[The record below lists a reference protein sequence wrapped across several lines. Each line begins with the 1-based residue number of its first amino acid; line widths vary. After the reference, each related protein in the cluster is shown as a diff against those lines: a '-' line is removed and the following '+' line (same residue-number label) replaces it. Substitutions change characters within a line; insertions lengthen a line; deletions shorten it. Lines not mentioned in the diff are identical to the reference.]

1 MITAK
6 EITFQTQENLR
17 GDSVL
22 TARLHLVS
30 GVNVNTHREDF
41 DPLLAKET
49 VMAELMHKVY
59 GELKTGLMALHTKV
73 SLLAQPEEINKGI
86 EALLALIK
94 ASEEVPN
101 EAPHVRPLGA
111 MGPVPYVPPPEPP
124 MAYRPV
130 PPPPFNWR
138 EAEQQLREH
147 TFHPVGENQ
156 WQLIGPAN
164 REFTRMMLATDVV
177 GQSPD

>member
-59 GELKTGLMALHTKV
+59 GELKTGLMELHTKV
-73 SLLAQPEEINKGI
+73 SLMDNPEIAKGI

-101 EAPHVRPLGA
+101 EATHARSLGEIVDA
-111 MGPVPYVPPPEPP
+111 PAQYAPPPEPP

-130 PPPPFNWR
+130 PPPPFNWH
-138 EAEQQLREH
+138 EAEVQLRET
-147 TFHPVGENQ
+147 TFNRAMNDQRQIVEEAERMVPVGTTD
-156 WQLIGPAN
+156 GT
-164 REFTRMMLATDVV
+164 TR
-177 GQSPD
+177 SPD